1 MEKNDDVCK
10 NCAYAAVRTDLKRF
24 AWCKYICTC
33 PEEEKE
39 KHFAYR
45 RENDT
50 CKSFMASMKPQG
62 E

>member
-1 MEKNDDVCK
+1 MEKNNDVCK
-10 NCAYAAVRTDLKRF
+10 ICAYAAVRTDLKRF

-50 CKSFMASMKPQG
+50 CKSFMASMKPQDD
-62 E
+62 